1 MIVAQLSDIHAD
13 GTSEPFERLDKV
25 LGWLRPLAPD
35 AIIISGDLAEHDHE
49 QCYAEIGGRLEAT
62 VAPFFLVPGNV
73 DDPAALRRVFADRFG
88 WSAQHKLNCSGVV
101 GGQMR
106 VIGLDVTVRG
116 AHHGD
121 AQPVLKWLESELASS
136 SLPSLIFQHQH
147 PFMCG
152 IDGKDRNHC
161 YNQEALSMVVGKA
174 DNGVMGLTCGHVHR
188 PMFTR
193 FAGVRATM
201 APSVGR
207 ANRLRLDG
215 KESLASEPPGLLVHH
230 LQETRL
236 VSHVVM
242 VS

>member
-1 MIVAQLSDIHAD
+1 MIIAQLSDIHAD
-13 GTSEPFERLDKV
+13 GTSEPLRRLDKV
-25 LGWLRPLAPD
+25 LGWLKPLAPD
-35 AIIISGDLAEHDHE
+35 AIIISGDLAEHAHE
-49 QCYAEIGGRLEAT
+49 QCYGEIRTRLEGMG
-62 VAPFFLVPGNV
+62 APFFLVPGNV
-73 DDPAALRRVFADRFG
+73 DDPPALRRVFAERFG
-88 WSAQHKLNCSGVV
+88 WSAGDKLSCSGVV

-121 AQPVLKWLESELASS
+121 AEQVLEWLEAELASS

-152 IDGKDRNHC
+152 IDGKDRHHC
-161 YNQEALSMVVGKA
+161 YNQEALSRVIGRA
-174 DNGVMGLTCGHVHR
+174 GPGVMGLTCGHVHR

-193 FAGVRATM
+193 FAGLPATM
-201 APSVGR
+201 APSIAR
-207 ANRLRLDG
+207 SNRLRLDG
-215 KESLASEPPGLLVHH
+215 KESLASEPPGLLLHH
-230 LQETRL
+230 LQEARL